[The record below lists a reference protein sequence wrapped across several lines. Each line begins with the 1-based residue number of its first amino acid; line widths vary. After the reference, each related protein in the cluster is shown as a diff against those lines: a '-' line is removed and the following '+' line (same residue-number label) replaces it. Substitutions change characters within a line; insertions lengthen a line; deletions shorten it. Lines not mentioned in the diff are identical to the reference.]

1 MNEQIGENFI
11 KKQLMKKHAKRLHNK
26 VFLNLT
32 YSVNFENLETG
43 IPSWATSFF
52 RFILI
57 IYLLKQA
64 FKSNLRI
71 SLQEKGYLSE
81 KLSIIFFLLHQD

>member
-43 IPSWATSFF
+43 IPS
-52 RFILI
+52 
-57 IYLLKQA
+57 
-64 FKSNLRI
+64 
-71 SLQEKGYLSE
+71 
-81 KLSIIFFLLHQD
+81 